1 MRFTLLCLLS
11 ARCGGLAVGRR
22 AFFASSVGGACLMSK
37 ARTAAAEDPVS
48 APSAAP
54 AAVVK
59 SVTGVEWRDVHVGG
73 GAALK
78 NGDVV
83 VLQVRGLLPDVRRQD
98 DSVFLDTV
106 KDGRPLLHQMGT
118 AGPSLAAVTVGLEEA
133 LETMRLG
140 GRRLVVVPPEMAYAE
155 RGVGRYDARRIGLR
169 RLVPRGELLRY
180 EVELLRC
187 VEVPSGIG
195 EACCSDEAYPCPS
208 PPSSKDAA
216 S

>member
-1 MRFTLLCLLS
+1 MMRLLLLCLLS
-11 ARCGGLAVGRR
+11 PLCGGLTVDRR
-22 AFFASSVGGACLMSK
+22 AFCACSVGGACLSR
-37 ARTAAAEDPVS
+37 ARIAAAEEPT
-48 APSAAP
+48 
-54 AAVVK
+54 VVK

-83 VLQVRGLLPDVRRQD
+83 VLQVRGLLPDERRSD

-208 PPSSKDAA
+208 PGGDATKQESS

>member
-1 MRFTLLCLLS
+1 MFMFMATINHS
-11 ARCGGLAVGRR
+11 
-22 AFFASSVGGACLMSK
+22 
-37 ARTAAAEDPVS
+37 EI
-48 APSAAP
+48 
-54 AAVVK
+54 
-59 SVTGVEWRDVHVGG
+59 
-73 GAALK
+73 
-78 NGDVV
+78 
-83 VLQVRGLLPDVRRQD
+83 
-98 DSVFLDTV
+98 
-106 KDGRPLLHQMGT
+106 DGHQMGT

-133 LETMRLG
+133 LETTRLG

-208 PPSSKDAA
+208 PGGDATKQESS